1 MRPVRRST
9 SSWAREQFANI
20 AKLPGGCESLPGGW
34 KLRRNP
40 NWVDKPVAV
49 PDDFD
54 AHSLVPTELVSSVGD
69 RDIDDD
75 SVSSSSVSTS
85 SDSSDYFVHNV
96 LNRSEPVATI
106 FNIPKDEMDRIRMH
120 AERRGLHT
128 GMLHR
133 PIQDRTPSLRRE
145 DSWWMVL
152 GGNQEVV
159 THVLD
164 MQDRTL
170 PGFVGKWR
178 PWVYAPNVMPFVQF
192 AVAGAVG
199 GLVVWIGLS
208 TM

>member
-1 MRPVRRST
+1 MRPVRRD
-9 SSWAREQFANI
+9 
-20 AKLPGGCESLPGGW
+20 
-34 KLRRNP
+34 P
-40 NWVDKPVAV
+40 NWVDEPVAV

-54 AHSLVPTELVSSVGD
+54 AHSLVPTERVSSVGD
-69 RDIDDD
+69 GDIDDD

-85 SDSSDYFVHNV
+85 SDSSDYFVHTV
-96 LNRSEPVATI
+96 LNRSKPVATI
-106 FNIPKDEMDRIRMH
+106 FNIPPDEMDRIRMH

-145 DSWWMVL
+145 DSCWMVL
-152 GGNQEVV
+152 GKNQEVV

-170 PGFVGKWR
+170 LGFLGKWR

-199 GLVVWIGLS
+199 GLVVLS